1 MEIIE
6 ERHNKYIVNAQEKY
20 SQKLA
25 DNLLKYHQSLQKVL
39 IKKEEEEKEKEQKA
53 IKKYEGYVK

>member
-1 MEIIE
+1 MIE
-6 ERHNKYIVNAQEKY
+6 ERHNKYIVDAQEKY

-25 DNLLKYHQSLQKVL
+25 NNLLKYHQSLKKFL
-39 IKKEEEEKEKEQKA
+39 LKKEEEEKEKEQKV

>member
-1 MEIIE
+1 MIE
-6 ERHNKYIVNAQEKY
+6 ERHNKYIVNAQGKY

-25 DNLLKYHQSLQKVL
+25 DNLFIYHQSLNKFL